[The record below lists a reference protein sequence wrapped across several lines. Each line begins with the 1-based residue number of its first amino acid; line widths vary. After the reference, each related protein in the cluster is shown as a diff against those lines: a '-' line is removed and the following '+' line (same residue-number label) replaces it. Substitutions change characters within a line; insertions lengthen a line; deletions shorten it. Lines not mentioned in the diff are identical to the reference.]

1 MNDPRSRPPPEM
13 RRQAS
18 PDLPQAVPQEVP
30 QAVPQAVPDEVPD
43 EVPHE
48 SAALHVGGTARYVD
62 DLAEPIGTLHAAIGH
77 AGLAHA
83 RIDAIG
89 LSAVRASPGVV
100 DVLVA
105 ADLPAANNYGGV
117 VHDDPL
123 LADGE
128 VLYEGQP
135 LFLVLADSH
144 RAARVAARLAEV
156 RATSLPALL
165 TIEAAVAERS
175 WVLPPVEVAR
185 GDAAAAIAASPNRL
199 VGRSVVGGQDHFYLE
214 GQVSL
219 AVPQDD
225 GGMLVFAS
233 TQHPTEVQHVVAE
246 ALGVPSAWVR
256 VECRRMGGGFG
267 GKESQPALLAALAAI
282 AARRLGR
289 AVKLRMD
296 RDDDMV
302 ITGKRH
308 PFEADWQVGFDD
320 AGRIAGLDLT
330 LASDCGYSA
339 DLSGPVNDRAVCHVD
354 NAYWLPNLRVR
365 SLRCRT
371 HKVSN
376 TAFRGFGGPQGMF
389 VIEEIVDAVARALG
403 KDPLDVRRINLYGVT
418 ERNETH
424 YGQVITD
431 NVLPQVIDRL
441 LRISDYARRREA
453 VAAFNAAGGV
463 LRRGIALTPV
473 KFGVS
478 FNAPHLNQAGALL
491 HLYADGSLLINHGG
505 TEMGQGLFTKVAQIV
520 AREFDVA
527 PARVRVSP
535 TDTHRVPNTSAT
547 AASSGS
553 DLNGMAAFEACTVLK
568 GRLAQ
573 VLAADWGVPPD
584 AVRWHEGA
592 AQADVDGVVRRIA
605 LADLARRAYMARI
618 PLSAQGYYRT
628 PDIHWDSAT
637 FRGRPFYYFA
647 YGAAVSEVAI
657 DTLTGEHRL
666 LAVDIVHDVGASLN
680 PAIDIGQIEGGF
692 VQGMGWLTSEEL
704 VWDAR
709 GRLATHAPSTYKI
722 PTSGDVPA
730 RFRVEL
736 LADSPNRSA
745 TIHRSKAVG
754 EPPLMLALS
763 VHHALRDAVASL
775 APAGRPIGL
784 TAPATP
790 EAVLRAVRDAAR
802 R

>member
-1 MNDPRSRPPPEM
+1 MNDPRPGVPPEM
-13 RRQAS
+13 LRPAGRNASRQG
-18 PDLPQAVPQEVP
+18 PQ
-30 QAVPQAVPDEVPD
+30 

-48 SAALHVGGTARYVD
+48 SAVLHVGGTARYVD

-128 VLYEGQP
+128 VMYEGQP

-156 RATSLPALL
+156 RATPLPALL
-165 TIEAAVAERS
+165 TIEAAVAARS

-185 GDAAAAIAASPNRL
+185 GDAAAAIAAAPHRL
-199 VGRSVVGGQDHFYLE
+199 AGRSVVGGQDHFYLE

-225 GGMLVFAS
+225 GGMLVHAS

-256 VECRRMGGGFG
+256 IECRRMGGGFG
-267 GKESQPALLAALAAI
+267 GKESQPALLAALAAVS
-282 AARRLGR
+282 ARRLGR

-308 PFEADWQVGFDD
+308 PFEADWEVGFDD
-320 AGRIAGLDLT
+320 AGRITGLDLT

-354 NAYWLPNLRVR
+354 NAYWLEHLRVR

-376 TAFRGFGGPQGMF
+376 TAFRGFGAPQGMF
-389 VIEEIVDAVARALG
+389 VIEEVVDAVARALG
-403 KDPLDVRRINLYGVT
+403 RDPFEVRRVNLYGVT

-431 NVLPQVIDRL
+431 NVMPQVFEHL
-441 LRISDYARRREA
+441 LRMSDYVRRREA
-453 VAAFNAAGGV
+453 VARFNETGGV

-505 TEMGQGLFTKVAQIV
+505 TEMGQGLFTKIAQIV
-520 AREFDVA
+520 AREFDVT
-527 PARVRVSP
+527 PSQVRVSP

-553 DLNGMAAFEACTVLK
+553 DLNGMAALEACSILK
-568 GRLAQ
+568 GRLAR
-573 VLAADWGVPPD
+573 VLAADWGMRPE
-584 AVRWHEGA
+584 AVHWRDGA
-592 AQADVDGVVRRIA
+592 AQADVDGVVRRIP

-618 PLSAQGYYRT
+618 SLSAQGYYRT
-628 PDIHWDSAT
+628 PDIYWDAAA
-637 FRGRPFYYFA
+637 FRGHPFFYFA
-647 YGAAVSEVAI
+647 YGAAVSEVVI

-666 LAVDIVHDVGASLN
+666 LAVDIVHDVGNSLN
-680 PAIDIGQIEGGF
+680 PVIDVGQIEGGF

-722 PTSGDVPA
+722 PTAGDVPA
-730 RFRVEL
+730 HFRTEL
-736 LADSPNRSA
+736 LADSPNRAA

-775 APAGRPIGL
+775 APGGRPVL
-784 TAPATP
+784 LPAPATP
-790 EAVLRAVRDAAR
+790 EAVLRAVRDAGR

>member
-1 MNDPRSRPPPEM
+1 VNAPRPGFEPSV
-13 RRQAS
+13 A
-18 PDLPQAVPQEVP
+18 
-30 QAVPQAVPDEVPD
+30 
-43 EVPHE
+43 HE
-48 SAALHVGGTARYVD
+48 SAVLHVAGAARYID
-62 DLAEPIGTLHAAIGH
+62 DVAEPAGTLHAAIGY

-83 RIDAIG
+83 TIDSIDLA
-89 LSAVRASPGVV
+89 AVRATPGVV

-135 LFLVLADSH
+135 LFLVLAGSH
-144 RAARVAARLAEV
+144 RTARLAARRAVVAARP
-156 RATSLPALL
+156 LPALL
-165 TIEAAVAERS
+165 SVEAAIAAQS

-185 GDAAAAIAASPNRL
+185 GDAAGAIAGAPHRL
-199 VGRSVVGGQDHFYLE
+199 CGRSVVGGQDHFYLE

-219 AVPQDD
+219 AMPQDD
-225 GGMLVFAS
+225 GGMLVHAS
-233 TQHPTEVQHVVAE
+233 TQHPSEVQHVVAE
-246 ALGVPSAWVR
+246 ALGVPTAWVR
-256 VECRRMGGGFG
+256 IECRRMGGGFG
-267 GKESQPALLAALAAI
+267 GKESQPALLAALAAV
-282 AARRLGR
+282 AARRHGC
-289 AVKLRMD
+289 AVKLRLD

-308 PFEADWQVGFDD
+308 PFEADWTVGFDGD
-320 AGRIAGLDLT
+320 GRILGLDLT
-330 LASDCGYSA
+330 LASDCGYSC

-354 NAYWLPNLRVR
+354 NAYWLEHLRVR

-389 VIEEIVDAVARALG
+389 VVEEVVDAVARAVGRDALE
-403 KDPLDVRRINLYGVT
+403 VRSLNLYGT
-418 ERNETH
+418 TDRNVTH

-431 NVLPQVIDRL
+431 NVLPQLIGRL
-441 LRISDYARRREA
+441 VSMSGYARRREA
-453 VAAFNAAGGV
+453 VAAFNRTSPV
-463 LRRGIALTPV
+463 VRRGLALTPV
-473 KFGVS
+473 KFGIS
-478 FNAPHLNQAGALL
+478 FNAPFLNQAGALL

-505 TEMGQGLFTKVAQIV
+505 TEMGQGLFTKVAQVV
-520 AREFDVA
+520 ARAFDVA
-527 PARVRVSP
+527 PHSVRVSA

-547 AASSGS
+547 AASAGS
-553 DLNGMAAFEACTVLK
+553 DLNGMAALAACDSLK
-568 GRLAQ
+568 ARLAAF
-573 VLAADWGVPPD
+573 LAEAWGVD
-584 AVRWHEGA
+584 AGALRWEDGA
-592 AQADVDGVVRRIA
+592 VHADVDGALRRIT

-618 PLSAQGYYRT
+618 SLSAQGYYRT
-628 PDIHWDSAT
+628 PGIHWDAAT
-637 FRGRPFYYFA
+637 FRGAPFYYFA
-647 YGAAVSEVAI
+647 YGAAVAEVAI

-666 LAVDIVHDVGASLN
+666 LAVDIVHDVGTSLN
-680 PAIDIGQIEGGF
+680 PALDVGQIEGGF

-722 PTSGDVPA
+722 PTAGDVPA

-754 EPPLMLALS
+754 EPPLMLGLA
-763 VHHALRDAVASL
+763 VYHALRDAIASL
-775 APAGRPIGL
+775 APAGRQVAL
-784 TAPATP
+784 QAPATP
-790 EAVLRAVRDAAR
+790 EAVLRAVQAASR
-802 R
+802 P

>member
-1 MNDPRSRPPPEM
+1 VNEPAPRDPAGLR
-13 RRQAS
+13 A
-18 PDLPQAVPQEVP
+18 AT
-30 QAVPQAVPDEVPD
+30 A
-43 EVPHE
+43 VPHE
-48 SAALHVGGTARYVD
+48 SAALHVTGAARYVD
-62 DLAEPIGTLHAAIGH
+62 DLAEPVGTLHAAIGV

-83 RIDAIG
+83 RIDAIDV
-89 LSAVRASPGVV
+89 SAVRASPGVV

-128 VLYEGQP
+128 VMYEAQP

-144 RAARVAARLAEV
+144 RAARVAAR
-156 RATSLPALL
+156 RAKVSAVPLPAILS
-165 TIEAAVAERS
+165 IADAVAAQS
-175 WVLPPVEVAR
+175 WVLPPVEVER
-185 GDAAAAIAASPNRL
+185 GDPASALAAAPRTLA
-199 VGRSVVGGQDHFYLE
+199 GRSVVGGQDHFYLE

-225 GGMLVFAS
+225 GGVVVHAS

-246 ALGVPSAWVR
+246 ALGVPNAWVR

-267 GKESQPALLAALAAI
+267 GKESQPALFAALAAV
-282 AARRLGR
+282 AARRTGR
-289 AVKLRMD
+289 AVKLRLD
-296 RDDDMV
+296 RDDDMT

-308 PFEADWQVGFDD
+308 PFEADWRVGFDGD
-320 AGRIAGLDLT
+320 GRILALDVT

-389 VIEEIVDAVARALG
+389 AIEEVIDAVARTLG
-403 KDPLDVRRINLYGVT
+403 LDPLAVRRINLYGVH

-424 YGQVITD
+424 YGQTIHD
-431 NVLPQVIDRL
+431 NVLPQVLDRL
-441 LRISDYARRREA
+441 EAMSGYARRRAEID
-453 VAAFNAAGGV
+453 AFNARGGV
-463 LRRGIALTPV
+463 VRRGLALTPV
-473 KFGVS
+473 KFGIS
-478 FNAPHLNQAGALL
+478 FNAVHLNQAGALL
-491 HLYADGSLLINHGG
+491 HLYADGSLLLNHGG
-505 TEMGQGLFTKVAQIV
+505 TEMGQGLFTKVAQVV
-520 AREFDVA
+520 AREFDVPVA
-527 PARVRVSP
+527 SVRVSA
-535 TDTHRVPNTSAT
+535 TDTARVPNTSAT

-553 DLNGMAAFEACTVLK
+553 DLNGMAALAACRALK
-568 GRLAQ
+568 ERLAAF
-573 VLAADWGVPPD
+573 LAAEWKVAPESI
-584 AVRWHEGA
+584 RWRDGTA
-592 AQADVDGVVRRIA
+592 NATVDGAPRAIG
-605 LADLARRAYMARI
+605 LAELARRAHMARVS
-618 PLSAQGYYRT
+618 LSAQGYYRT
-628 PDIHWDSAT
+628 PEIHWDAAA

-647 YGAAVSEVAI
+647 YGAAVAEVAL
-657 DTLTGEHRL
+657 DTLTGEHRT
-666 LAVDIVHDVGASLN
+666 LAVDIVHDVGTSLN
-680 PAIDIGQIEGGF
+680 PAIDLGQIEGGF

-704 VWDAR
+704 VWDTR

-722 PTSGDVPA
+722 PTAGDVPA

-763 VHHALRDAVASL
+763 VYHALRDAVASTA
-775 APAGRPIGL
+775 APGVLPAL
-784 TAPATP
+784 QAPATP
-790 EAVLRAVRDAAR
+790 ESVLRALRAAR
-802 R
+802 VR